1 MKIKEELND
10 EELAQVSGGTGLGCS
25 DNQELFGIK
34 GNSSFISVEGE
45 PNTITC
51 EDHQK

>member
-10 EELAQVSGGTGLGCS
+10 EELAQVAGGTGIGYFDDL
-25 DNQELFGIK
+25 ELFSVK
-34 GNSSFISVEGE
+34 GDPSFISIEGK